1 MSWIIYST
9 TLMAGAT
16 LTLAI
21 VTAISIWLTQKHN
34 KKVDKYNEE
43 TLEVMRKSHEPVLS
57 LDLWK
62 SWKKGHE
69 PTSTTSYT
77 YWITVRNDGMGPA
90 RNVEVQYRFGRMHIK
105 SGKEWKESEKDFDL
119 QGISL
124 PMGSIATGGM
134 LEGRL
139 LDTKENSS
147 DLDSRYA
154 VRLKASYE
162 DVFGKKYYEVEQTVH
177 LEDAEER

>member
-1 MSWIIYST
+1 
-9 TLMAGAT
+9 MAGAT
-16 LTLAI
+16 LLLAI
-21 VTAISIWLTQKHN
+21 VTAISIRLTQDHN

-62 SWKKGHE
+62 SWKKGQE
-69 PTSTTSYT
+69 PTSTASYT

-90 RNVEVQYRFGRMHIK
+90 RNVELKYRFGRMHIK
-105 SGKEWKESEKDFDL
+105 PGEVWEESEKDFDL
-119 QGISL
+119 HVIDL
-124 PMGSIATGGM
+124 PMGSIATGSV
-134 LEGRL
+134 LEERL
-139 LDTKENSS
+139 LDSKENSS

-162 DVFGKKYYEVEQTVH
+162 DIFGKKYYESERERH
-177 LEDAEER
+177 LDDVEER